1 MDQEDKI
8 KLARALELSEENNN
22 ILKKMLRNMRW
33 GRLFRVLYWVAII
46 AVSVGA
52 LYYVQPYIDQLQK
65 AYGNAKQTLETV
77 NKTLSPT
84 R

>member
-33 GRLFRVLYWVAII
+33 GRLFRVLYWGVII

-52 LYYVQPYIDQLQK
+52 VYYVQPYVDQMQTVYK
-65 AYGNAKQTLETV
+65 NAKTTLDSV
-77 NKTLSPT
+77 NKTFSPT